1 MWPWGCLGSAEGQK
15 ESAVTA
21 AADSCSG
28 AAGAQHDFSAAL
40 GTYPPAQAG
49 HPAVVADRQLFVRT
63 LRALHDQL
71 GTQFRI
77 PMVSGRELDIHL
89 LYKQV
94 RCSAG
99 SMGAAGLL

>member
-1 MWPWGCLGSAEGQK
+1 M
-15 ESAVTA
+15 A
-21 AADSCSG
+21 AADGCSG
-28 AAGAQHDFSAAL
+28 SAGAQHDFSAAL

-49 HPAVVADRQLFVRT
+49 HLAVVADRQLFMRT

-94 RCSAG
+94 QCSAA
-99 SMGAAGLL
+99 SIGAAGFP